1 MKMTENNTFA
11 FKINIPIERNKYLPY
26 WIISGCIA
34 FTAIAA
40 FFSTDFAIVF
50 IASSIVGLPMLLPMT
65 LPSKG
70 RPFFSSWGVLGR
82 TAVYILIFGYIA
94 IAKSVLVPAL
104 LAAAY
109 RLKA

>member
-1 MKMTENNTFA
+1 MKEKKTFA
-11 FKINIPIERNKYLPY
+11 FKLNIPIERKNYLPY

-50 IASSIVGLPMLLPMT
+50 IASSIVGLPMLLPMA

-70 RPFFSSWGVLGR
+70 RPLFSS
-82 TAVYILIFGYIA
+82 
-94 IAKSVLVPAL
+94 
-104 LAAAY
+104 
-109 RLKA
+109 

>member
-1 MKMTENNTFA
+1 MKENKALA
-11 FKINIPIERNKYLPY
+11 FKLNIPLERNNYLPY

-50 IASSIVGLPMLLPMT
+50 IASSIVSLLMLLSMV

-70 RPFFSSWGVLGR
+70 RPLFSSWGVLGR
-82 TAVYILIFGYIA
+82 VAVYILIFGYIA

-104 LAAAY
+104 LAAAH
-109 RLKA
+109 RSTA